1 MRGKS
6 ATQDRDTVCEADGAR
21 PPVSGFL
28 GSAQWGGVAGRG
40 TAAKRDAP
48 APRRRARVPIL

>member
-6 ATQDRDTVCEADGAR
+6 ATQDRDNVCEADGAR